1 MGYERNF
8 WLHLT
13 LLKLIII
20 KKSQKASKILFN
32 VKQNNS
38 SVKIQQVLFLENTF
52 RDAAWS
58 MLSHMHKW
66 KM

>member
-1 MGYERNF
+1 MSLLLWATRETYDYIF
-8 WLHLT
+8 PT

-20 KKSQKASKILFN
+20 KNIQKASKILFN

-38 SVKIQQVLFLENTF
+38 SAKIHQVLFLENT
-52 RDAAWS
+52 WS
-58 MLSHMHKW
+58 MLYMHKW

>member
-1 MGYERNF
+1 MTLGYERNF

-20 KKSQKASKILFN
+20 KKLQKASKILFN

-38 SVKIQQVLFLENTF
+38 SAKIKQVLLLENTF
-52 RDAAWS
+52 QRCCLKYVIIYA
-58 MLSHMHKW
+58 
-66 KM
+66 

>member
-1 MGYERNF
+1 MSLLLWATRETYDYIF
-8 WLHLT
+8 HI

-20 KKSQKASKILFN
+20 KKLQKASKILFN

-38 SVKIQQVLFLENTF
+38 SAKIQQILFLENT
-52 RDAAWS
+52 WS
-58 MLSHMHKW
+58 MLYMHKW

>member
-1 MGYERNF
+1 MSLLLWATRETYDYIF
-8 WLHLT
+8 LT

-20 KKSQKASKILFN
+20 KNIQKASKILFN

-38 SVKIQQVLFLENTF
+38 SAKIHQVLFLENT
-52 RDAAWS
+52 WS
-58 MLSHMHKW
+58 MLYMHKW